1 MRKINILAIPLLLL
15 GVSTVAHTESL
26 MRTFSYCDASFF
38 KKIQEYPVLQ
48 DISNTLKNTKFDDG
62 APLSVDLNFSPTGI
76 VTFNRFFVSHN
87 DFDKYDN
94 FTYMGMRG
102 QYYFWGF
109 ETTQSLDEV
118 ISHTSSKISIL
129 KIGNSYIYAPMIR
142 HNLDSKWVFNEYAT
156 QKYGLEP
163 YAAEKMM
170 IIEKDEQRG
179 VVRFLCTLQGY
190 VTEDD
195 LKFVGLDKPA
205 QP

>member
-1 MRKINILAIPLLLL
+1 MKKLNIFAIPWLLL
-15 GVSTVAHTESL
+15 GMSAMTHAESL

-38 KKIQEYPVLQ
+38 KKINEYPVLE
-48 DISNTLKNTKFDDG
+48 DISKTLKHTNINDS
-62 APLSVDLNFSPTGI
+62 PSLSVDLHFSPTGF
-76 VTFNRFFVSHN
+76 VTFNRFFVSHS

-118 ISHTSSKISIL
+118 IRYTSSKISIL

-142 HNLDSKWVFNEYAT
+142 HSLEEKWVFNEYAA
-156 QKYGLEP
+156 QNYGLKP
-163 YAAEKMM
+163 YSAEKMM
-170 IIEKDEQRG
+170 IIEKDEKRG
-179 VVRFLCTLQGY
+179 VVRFLCTLQGN